1 MANIALDI
9 RANTSKALGEFKKLS
24 RELDNKFLVQGLK
37 LDVVKNAFRQITK
50 EFDTAVGTQGIKA
63 SESTAQLQRAL
74 GLQLNTL
81 KKFGET
87 ARQEVA
93 ASLIGLLSDLEA
105 KGEITSKTFR
115 ESLDIAALLDFEGAS
130 EERKRGFEN
139 ATKEIALFVQKSN
152 DLFGGDQGAL
162 IKKGISGELR
172 YEDLLNFDLS
182 SSGAAG
188 NAFKA
193 ALREYAAQI
202 QSVDPTDRVEGFLSV
217 IRKLQQDK
225 EYKQAFRD
233 VAPITQ
239 LFRELQG
246 LFQPQRGLFGALRAI
261 GPEIKNINEESVDRN
276 LLQLTGKLL
285 NTIFNREKG
294 LFASLF
300 NVLNDV
306 FGLGDPLNVILTGV
320 EFFTSILEKVQDFV
334 ESPAF
339 RNFLTV
345 FTPIVDAIKSIDP
358 ENISFD
364 IRSINDFINGLGEGI
379 RAFINKVTEYISNL
393 DTGSISSILANILS
407 EIAKTIPSLIGL
419 ILTSLGKLIGAAF
432 DTFLKA
438 DGGGKLLIA
447 GGALVLFRK
456 QIFAAISGLVGAVT
470 GLFNVR
476 GGIGNLLD
484 RGRAPGSSRLG
495 NALRGFE
502 GQVLLKLDTII
513 RILGGGGLPGDS
525 PGGRP
530 GRPGRPGRTSAA
542 AQQRFRR
549 RFGNRAFRSRFRSPV
564 RGGARF
570 RLARRGLTG
579 LGRNIAGAFAA
590 TRPQFSQFRAG
601 FGTTA
606 NTARGFN
613 VAVGAGSPGRAFNI
627 GQGLRNLPSTISK
640 SFSGVVTKLSGAG
653 DKIALISRN
662 IASESS
668 SLFRS
673 ASRNIR
679 SISSLA
685 SSSLTSL
692 FRSSTASIT
701 SLSSR
706 ASRGITSLFSRAPQL
721 AANAGP
727 ALSTGTNRIVTAFR
741 GVSSRITDLLA
752 RGGRSISSVGRT
764 ARAGLNNLFAS
775 TSASLSRSFNT
786 LFTKTSA
793 SLSSSFNSLSTRVS
807 SLLQRGTGSLTSIS
821 RVVSTRI
828 GSIFTSAA
836 NGLRSIST
844 TATRATTEVAKRV
857 PQIASKAAQATRSFA
872 GGIASRGGSLL
883 RGAGRGFGRL
893 GGPLLATLL
902 GGFAI
907 ADILGNDVKGEEL
920 EGLTPEERK
929 ARLKQNERGKTR
941 GILGVL
947 GGIGGGAL
955 AGAGVGAALG
965 AAGANPFT
973 VAVGGILGSIV
984 GGIIGEEAVRALGD
998 NIIDG
1003 VTDFAKN
1010 IGGWFSDTWGSIS
1023 GGWNTATGA
1032 IGDFFGKDGPIQRFG
1047 RFAGGNLQGGIENVN
1062 DFFGEEG
1069 PIQTVFGFVTSLPGE
1084 IVENIKTSFD
1094 TIKEKFTELPGQI
1107 WDSLSA
1113 GFGSLFGLEK
1123 KDPLDQRFLGGV
1135 GSGMTLVGENG
1146 PELVNLGSGSVVT
1159 PMTSFAGLGL
1169 SGSSSAAQSVNNVVI
1184 NVNAPGADE
1193 FADQLSVQVIEKLD
1207 ELFEE
1212 QKASQGK

>member
-24 RELDNKFLVQGLK
+24 RELDNKFLVQGIK
-37 LDVVKNAFRQITK
+37 LDVVKNAFREITK
-50 EFDTAVGTQGIKA
+50 EFDTALGAQGFKS
-63 SESTAQLQRAL
+63 SESTNQLQRNAAANLAAL
-74 GLQLNTL
+74 NKLGIDAAVSITENVT
-81 KKFGET
+81 
-87 ARQEVA
+87 
-93 ASLIGLLSDLEA
+93 ASLRDLEA
-105 KGEITSKTFR
+105 QGKITNEALQETLNVSGFFEFGGTDDQIAAQFDSFSRRFAQFATDTKDIFGKSGAGQLQKVITGQASIDSLLGLDFGAGGAGSNAIARYLREKAGGDIRNVSAETRTKIVDQLIIDIKDTRTQIGDLFATLGEKARKDDPFR
-115 ESLDIAALLDFEGAS
+115 FFKRDIAALFS
-130 EERKRGFEN
+130 
-139 ATKEIALFVQKSN
+139 
-152 DLFGGDQGAL
+152 
-162 IKKGISGELR
+162 
-172 YEDLLNFDLS
+172 
-182 SSGAAG
+182 
-188 NAFKA
+188 
-193 ALREYAAQI
+193 
-202 QSVDPTDRVEGFLSV
+202 PTG
-217 IRKLQQDK
+217 
-225 EYKQAFRD
+225 
-233 VAPITQ
+233 T
-239 LFRELQG
+239 
-246 LFQPQRGLFGALRAI
+246 FGALRVLTDNKEFTDLAENSI
-261 GPEIKNINEESVDRN
+261 PRN
-276 LLQLTGKLL
+276 LLQLTVNLL
-285 NTIFNREKG
+285 RTIFDKKDG
-294 LFASLF
+294 VFAILYRSF
-300 NVLNDV
+300 QEV
-306 FGLGDPLNVILTGV
+306 FGLGDPLAPILAGV
-320 EFFTSILEKVQDFV
+320 EIFTRVIESVGNFFGSETFK
-334 ESPAF
+334 
-339 RNFLTV
+339 NFLRV
-345 FTPIVDAIKSIDP
+345 FTPIVDAISSIDP
-358 ENISFD
+358 ENMTFD
-364 IRSINDFINGLGEGI
+364 LESINAFIDGIGEGI
-379 RAFINKVTEYISNL
+379 RGFIGKVTKYISNL
-393 DTGSISSILANILS
+393 DTGSISSILANILD
-407 EIAKTIPSLIGL
+407 EIANTIPALIGL
-419 ILTSLGKLIGAAF
+419 VFTALGKLIGAAF

-456 QIFAAISGLVGAVT
+456 QIFGAVSGLVGAVT

-476 GGIGNLLD
+476 GGIANLLD
-484 RGRAPGSSRLG
+484 RGRGAGSSRLG

-513 RILGGGGLPGDS
+513 RLLGGGGLPGT
-525 PGGRP
+525 GG
-530 GRPGRPGRTSAA
+530 GGGG
-542 AQQRFRR
+542 RR
-549 RFGNRAFRSRFRSPV
+549 RFSRSQVNQRFQRRFNRNVPR
-564 RGGARF
+564 GARF
-570 RLARRGLTG
+570 ARGAGRLFSRIPGFNRLSRLVGAGLPAITTALRG
-579 LGRNIAGAFAA
+579 I
-590 TRPQFSQFRAG
+590 RPQFSQFRAG

-613 VAVGAGSPGRAFNI
+613 VAVGAGSPGRAFSI

-653 DKIALISRN
+653 DKISLISRN
-662 IASESS
+662 ISS
-668 SLFRS
+668 GSASLFRS
-673 ASRNIR
+673 ASGNIR
-679 SISSLA
+679 SLSSLA

-692 FRSSTASIT
+692 FRSSAASIT

-721 AANAGP
+721 AANVGP

-752 RGGRSISSVGRT
+752 
-764 ARAGLNNLFAS
+764 
-775 TSASLSRSFNT
+775 
-786 LFTKTSA
+786 
-793 SLSSSFNSLSTRVS
+793 
-807 SLLQRGTGSLTSIS
+807 RGTGSLTSIS

-857 PQIASKAAQATRSFA
+857 PQVASRAAQVASRAGQATRSFA
-872 GGIASRGGSLL
+872 GGIASRGSSLL

-1010 IGGWFSDTWGSIS
+1010 IGGWFSDTWGNIS

-1169 SGSSSAAQSVNNVVI
+1169 SGNSSAAPSVNNVVI